1 METVNTRIR
10 PPEHAER
17 VTSRGERPLLRAP
30 HDPDPQP
37 LI

>member
-17 VTSRGERPLLRAP
+17 VKASGERLLLQVPR
-30 HDPDPQP
+30 DPYAQP